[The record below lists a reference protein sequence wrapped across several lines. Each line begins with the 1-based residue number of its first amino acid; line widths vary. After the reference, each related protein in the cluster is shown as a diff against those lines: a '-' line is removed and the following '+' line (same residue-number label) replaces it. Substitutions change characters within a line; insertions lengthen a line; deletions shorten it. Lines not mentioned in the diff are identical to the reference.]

1 MTFRNPNT
9 KTEQQ
14 GIRYVES
21 VVQDSNS
28 IIQKIDRDNDQGN
41 DGYIEFVSEGL
52 ATNYGVFVQIKS
64 GTSYKDRKGY
74 KIPANNAHLHYWHG
88 GLNLNI
94 GIVYDPE
101 IGKAFWIDFK
111 EYINSNIHILSQKT
125 HDIRIDSKNE
135 FCTEHFSEFMVYCNT
150 FKEQLT
156 GHENYGKS
164 LDWFAHLEQPE
175 KCYEGLKSLYANH
188 RDKPSTWFYIISSF
202 SKISEEGI
210 RRTILGLL
218 SNYASNPNIFWHS
231 SNIQYYPSQI
241 LQENIKA
248 LMTRYFRQPEI
259 ELTLNYME
267 IGIIKGSFS
276 YLVFLVINFVEDLDV
291 ILKSIAFHSIMN
303 DDKRNF
309 CFWLYMHIAKYK
321 SQEEVLHYANEY
333 FSKFTFGND
342 DEALI
347 GLMDSIKNGEL
358 ISVG

>member
-14 GIRYVES
+14 GIRYIES

-41 DGYIEFVSEGL
+41 DGYIEFVSDGL

-64 GTSYKDRKGY
+64 GVSYKDNKGY
-74 KIPANNAHLHYWHG
+74 KIPANCAHLHYWYG

-111 EYINSNIHILSQKT
+111 EYINSNPHILNQKT
-125 HDIRIDSKNE
+125 HDIRIDQKNE
-135 FCTEHFSEFMVYCNT
+135 FCTERFSDFMEYCHA

-156 GHENYGKS
+156 GYENYGRS
-164 LDWFAHLEQPE
+164 LDWLACIEQPE

-188 RDKPSTWFYIISSF
+188 RNKPSTWFFIISSF

-218 SNYASNPNIFWHS
+218 SNYASNPNVFWHS
-231 SNIQYYPSQI
+231 SNVQYYPPLV
-241 LQENIKA
+241 LQENMQA
-248 LMTRYFRQPEI
+248 LMTKYFRLPEI
-259 ELTLNYME
+259 EFALPYME
-267 IGIIKGSFS
+267 NGINKGSFS

-291 ILKSIAFHSIMN
+291 MLKDIALNSIMN
-303 DDKRNF
+303 NDKRNF

-321 SQEEVLHYANEY
+321 SQEEVLNSANKY
-333 FSKFTFGND
+333 FSKFTFGSD
-342 DEALI
+342 DEALV
-347 GLMDSIKNGEL
+347 GLRESIKNGEL
-358 ISVG
+358 IPVG

>member
-1 MTFRNPNT
+1 MTFRNPHT

-41 DGYIEFVSEGL
+41 DGYIEFVNEGL

-64 GTSYKDRKGY
+64 GKSYKDNKGY
-74 KIPANNAHLHYWHG
+74 KIPAKSAHLNYWYG
-88 GLNLNI
+88 GLNLNV

-101 IGKAFWIDFK
+101 IGKAFWVDFK
-111 EYINSNIHILSQKT
+111 EYINSNPQILSQKT
-125 HDIRIDSKNE
+125 HDIRIDEKNE
-135 FCTEHFSEFMVYCNT
+135 FCIERFSDFMEYCNA

-156 GHENYGKS
+156 GDENYGRS
-164 LDWFAHLEQPE
+164 LDWFAYVEQPE

-188 RDKPSTWFYIISSF
+188 RNKPSTWFYIISSF

-218 SNYASNPNIFWHS
+218 SNYVSNPNVFWHS
-231 SNIQYYPSQI
+231 ANIQYYPPLE

-248 LMTRYFRQPEI
+248 LMSKYFRQLEI
-259 ELTLNYME
+259 EFALPYME
-267 IGIIKGSFS
+267 NGINKGSFS
-276 YLVFLVINFVEDLDV
+276 YLVFLVINLVEDLDV
-291 ILKSIAFHSIMN
+291 ILNNIAFHSIMDN
-303 DDKRNF
+303 DKRNF
-309 CFWLYMHIAKYK
+309 CFWLYMHVAKYK
-321 SQEEVLHYANEY
+321 SQAEVLQSANKY

-342 DEALI
+342 DEALV
-347 GLMDSIKNGEL
+347 GLRESIKNNE
-358 ISVG
+358 ITPVG

>member
-1 MTFRNPNT
+1 MTFRNPHT

-64 GTSYKDRKGY
+64 GASYKDGKGY
-74 KIPANNAHLHYWHG
+74 KIPANRAHLQYWNG

-94 GIVYDPE
+94 GIVFDSE

-111 EYINSNIHILSQKT
+111 EYINSNPHILSQKT
-125 HDIRIDSKNE
+125 HDIRIDQKNE
-135 FCTEHFSEFMVYCNT
+135 FCTERFSNFMEYCNA

-156 GHENYGKS
+156 GDENFGKS
-164 LDWFAHLEQPE
+164 LDWFAYVEQPE

-188 RDKPSTWFYIISSF
+188 RDRPSTWFYIISNF
-202 SKISEEGI
+202 SKIQEEGI

-218 SNYASNPNIFWHS
+218 SNYASNPNVFWHS
-231 SNIQYYPSQI
+231 SNIQNYPPPI
-241 LQENIKA
+241 YKENVQA
-248 LMTRYFRQPEI
+248 LMTKYFRQPEI
-259 ELTLNYME
+259 ELALQYME
-267 IGIIKGSFS
+267 SGINKGSFS
-276 YLVFLVINFVEDLDV
+276 YLVFLVINFVKDADV
-291 ILKSIAFHSIMN
+291 MLKNIALHSIMD

-309 CFWLYMHIAKYK
+309 CFWLYMHVAKYK
-321 SQEEVLHYANEY
+321 SPEEVLHSANEY
-333 FSKFTFGND
+333 FSKFAFGSD
-342 DEALI
+342 DEALV
-347 GLMDSIKNGEL
+347 GLRESIKKGEL